1 MAECEWEDFAG
12 HILLGR
18 YTLRS
23 LLSAGPG
30 QAEFVSYAAP
40 PVEKSEPLSVTLIN
54 PDEVD
59 FEQQLGQIQTAQRLV
74 HPNLLR
80 ILDGG
85 LCTVNGT
92 TLLFIV
98 TETAGV
104 TLAEVVAEGPLDSA
118 KGVALVKDLLGGLDY
133 IHGSGFVCGSLEP
146 ETIVRAGAVWKIG
159 DLSQLH
165 RLSAFDNWTAASPK
179 TPVEASPERLESGMD
194 IWALGAVLRASLAEE
209 VRRIPVFQAI
219 IAGCLESDPA
229 KRLSTEEI
237 SRLLETQQ
245 PAPAV
250 VLPGVPSAGARRDLS
265 GPRSRLTLTIVV
277 LATLLLF
284 AALAKMVFRKQL
296 TLPPAKSTVAQVPA
310 RTVFQPDSRP
320 SPFSSIT
327 DAKARPAPQPH
338 PPPSSSAPYPTPQPA
353 SRVES
358 GARSVSQ
365 DTVGE
370 DVGRANFFADNLIGQ
385 RTASGELF
393 SNEAMTAAH
402 ASLPFGTKVRVTNLG
417 NNKSVEVRVN
427 DRIPLSQSVTIT
439 ITRAAAEQLGF
450 LDAGF
455 ARVRV
460 EPVR

>member
-18 YTLRS
+18 YTLCS

-54 PDEVD
+54 PDEVH

-80 ILDGG
+80 ILEGG
-85 LCTVNGT
+85 QCTVNGT
-92 TLLFIV
+92 TLLFVV

-118 KGVALVKDLLGGLDY
+118 KGVALIKDLLGGLDY

-165 RLSAFDNWTAASPK
+165 RLSAFDN
-179 TPVEASPERLESGMD
+179 RLESGMD
-194 IWALGAVLRASLAEE
+194 TWALGTILRASLAEE

-237 SRLLETQQ
+237 GRLLETQQ
-245 PAPAV
+245 PTPAV

-265 GPRSRLTLTIVV
+265 GPRSRLTLTVGV

-296 TLPPAKSTVAQVPA
+296 TPPPTKSTVAQVPA

-320 SPFSSIT
+320 SPFSRIT

-338 PPPSSSAPYPTPQPA
+338 PPSSGSAPYPTPQPA

-427 DRIPLSQSVTIT
+427 DRIPLSQNVTIT